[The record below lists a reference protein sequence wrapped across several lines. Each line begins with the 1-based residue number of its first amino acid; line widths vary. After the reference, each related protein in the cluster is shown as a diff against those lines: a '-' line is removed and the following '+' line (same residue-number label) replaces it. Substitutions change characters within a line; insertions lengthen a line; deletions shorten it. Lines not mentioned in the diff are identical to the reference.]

1 MTFMEE
7 LKKKF
12 IVNDNLEEETIK
24 NYVER
29 LLPFCKLSSNG
40 NILVDKKIS
49 TSLKRMKTAL
59 VGRFLA
65 NRLEPS
71 IPAEMSGEE
80 LSTILNIPKDQIY
93 ARVKDLKKERFVVI
107 LEKKKYRVQS
117 HEIDK
122 FLSEL
127 EKEFGTEKK

>member
-1 MTFMEE
+1 MEE

-40 NILVDKKIS
+40 NILVDNKIS

>member
-1 MTFMEE
+1 MEE

>member
-1 MTFMEE
+1 MIND
-7 LKKKF
+7 LYGRIKKEIYCKF
-12 IVNDNLEEETIK
+12 
-24 NYVER
+24 
-29 LLPFCKLSSNG
+29 SSNG